1 MSNHP
6 SISSF
11 VKFAQDEVFDREYF
25 VAHTTLKRFPA
36 GTIIMIVLGL
46 ILIVP
51 GLILLAYHSLRR
63 LKISRGYAAVTN
75 KRVLYYEYNDHPAV
89 NYQHVRSLHVDQVTG
104 MDFRV
109 QRTFWMKSFY
119 MTLYTENAGIQVG
132 ARSYINLL
140 KSLGSHQMLEP
151 GPDSLEFIQVMS
163 GRVSSSKFSPAS
175 GSGMASGGVRVGS
188 TPFSND
194 NVSAPSPTTGRI

>member
-1 MSNHP
+1 MINHP

-11 VKFAQDEVFDREYF
+11 VKFAQDEAFEREYF
-25 VAHTTLKRFPA
+25 IAHSTLKRFPA
-36 GTIIMIVLGL
+36 GVILMILGGL
-46 ILIVP
+46 VFIVP
-51 GLILLAYHSLRR
+51 GLILLVYFSVRR

-109 QRTFWMKSFY
+109 QRTFWKKSFY
-119 MTLYTENAGIQVG
+119 MVLYTEQAGIQVG

-140 KSLGSHQMLEP
+140 KSLGSQHQLEP
-151 GPDSLEFIQVMS
+151 GPESLEFIQVMS
-163 GRVSSSKFSPAS
+163 GRVSASKFSPTS
-175 GSGMASGGVRVGS
+175 GSGAGVPGGAYPKPDRS
-188 TPFSND
+188 EPL
-194 NVSAPSPTTGRI
+194 RR